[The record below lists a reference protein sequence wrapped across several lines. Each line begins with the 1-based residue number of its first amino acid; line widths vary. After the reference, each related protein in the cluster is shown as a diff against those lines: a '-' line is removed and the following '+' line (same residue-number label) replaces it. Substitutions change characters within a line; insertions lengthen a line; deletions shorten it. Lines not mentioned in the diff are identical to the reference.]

1 MNNNILE
8 SNLDD
13 YYSINDNIYKLHNIL
28 NDKKTSLRVLDW
40 FVTNYSKKNNTYYN
54 IYQYDDKKYKY
65 KLDENDEY
73 KLIKFNIYSSYKSQ
87 LKSFS
92 KKYFDPFCRRQRIS
106 KTYKTYKLETTIGQL
121 NFFKWCIDYFI
132 LDYVKENY
140 NKIEKDMNDN
150 IKISNKTTTINK
162 KGTTPKRKELSKS
175 IYNGLNKTNGKT
187 FVYFD

>member
-1 MNNNILE
+1 MDNILE

-13 YYSINDNIYKLHNIL
+13 YYNINDNISKLHKIL

-54 IYQYDDKKYKY
+54 FYQYDDKKYKY
-65 KLDENDEY
+65 KLDENNDY

-106 KTYKTYKLETTIGQL
+106 KIYKTYKLETTIGQL

-162 KGTTPKRKELSKS
+162 KGITPKRKELSKS